1 VIPYYV
7 FGIAL
12 AAWAVV
18 VAGLGSKFGRF
29 PGSRGG
35 ERLVIAV
42 TVLLVAGTLGSAI
55 ILGAGHET
63 GGEGGHAAGDT
74 SGEH

>member
-1 VIPYYV
+1 VTPYYF

-18 VAGLGSKFGRF
+18 VAGLGIRFGRF

-35 ERLVIAV
+35 ERLVIAL
-42 TVLLVAGTLGSAI
+42 TALLVAGTVGSAI
-55 ILGAGHET
+55 VFGAGHEE
-63 GGEGGHAAGDT
+63 GGGDGHAAGDT
-74 SGEH
+74 RGEH